1 MRLRPR
7 ILQAPSCA
15 SKNRFLVKDVNS
27 GGETKPCKRA
37 GVTDFRL
44 RQAKAGQ

>member
-1 MRLRPR
+1 MRLGSR

-15 SKNRFLVKDVNS
+15 SKNRFLIKDWNN

-44 RQAKAGQ
+44 RRVKAGQ